1 MIKKLLRLSC
11 LLLLMIVQ
19 LSVAQTP
26 NQDRISGIFSGVS
39 FNRFAQMIERK
50 SDYQLF
56 FIAADVDMLS
66 ININAY
72 DSPIEDLLDEVFT
85 STDLFYSIDNEK
97 RVFISKGSALDMRLP
112 ANFFEIQKPEK
123 DLSLMANEQQ
133 EAKDRTFAKNRL
145 WEVGSSGA
153 SPGATDAIL
162 EGKITSS
169 ESEEPI
175 IGALIYTT
183 GQNARSISDEYGNY
197 SITLPKGRHT
207 LIFQNFGAYQEQRQV
222 NILSDGQ
229 LNVEMDDNIISLTE
243 VTVTSEK
250 SANIERPEMGLA
262 SITVQSLKKL
272 PAVLGEVDVLRAI
285 LTLPGV
291 KTVGE
296 ASAGFNVRGGAAD
309 QNLILFNGATIYN
322 PTHLFGLFSAFNPD
336 MVESVDLYKAGVPV
350 QFGGRLSSVLDIKSK
365 YGSTEKIKGGGGIG
379 LMTSR
384 LYLEGPISSKTTFAV
399 GGRSTYS
406 NWLFGFL
413 DEDSEFRDSRASFH
427 DLNLNMKHQLNENNE
442 LTISTY
448 WSKDSF
454 RFDKDTVFNYQNRNI
469 SATWT
474 HYFSDRLEGK
484 FHLGHDQYTFDIQS
498 EQDPLNAF
506 TFGFGMDQ
514 SSWKNHFT
522 YDLNDKHQLNFGM
535 NAIYYN
541 LNPGKQVPQGS
552 ESILLNE
559 RVTRENALET
569 SFFLGDEYEIN
580 PKLMFSYGVRYVVYN
595 YLEPN
600 TVNEYPTNSIK
611 TEDTKTGEKTY
622 ASGDLINTYQGPEVR
637 FSARYALDNFTSI
650 KAGYNSMRQHLH
662 MLTNTS
668 AIAPTDTWKL
678 SDPHLAPQMGQ
689 QWAIGF
695 FKNYQSNIIETSIE
709 VYYRKMKNLVDFRSG
724 ASLILND
731 NIEQDVLNTEGKA
744 YGIELMAKKTEGK
757 LNGWVSYT
765 YSRSL
770 LRTNP
775 DELGEKVNGGK
786 LYPSNFDQPHD
797 IMLAGN
803 FEFTKRINTSVNA
816 NYSTGR
822 PITLPIAKFYYNG
835 SERVFYSDRND
846 YRIPDYFRVDVSFNI
861 EGNHKVKKLAHASWS
876 FGVYNL
882 LGRANPYSV
891 YFSPENGTIQG
902 YRLSIFARPIPFIT
916 YNFRF

>member
-1 MIKKLLRLSC
+1 MIKNLLRLCS
-11 LLLLMIVQ
+11 LFLLMIAQ
-19 LSVAQTP
+19 HSFAQTP
-26 NQDRISGIFSGVS
+26 DQNRISGIFSGVS
-39 FNRFAQMIERK
+39 FERFAQMIESK
-50 SDYQLF
+50 SDYRMYFKQT
-56 FIAADVDMLS
+56 DVDTLI

-72 DSPIEDLLDEVFT
+72 ESPIEDLLKEVFK
-85 STDLFYSIDNEK
+85 STDLYYSIDNEN
-97 RVFISKGSALDMRLP
+97 RVFISKGSALDMKLSP
-112 ANFFEIQKPEK
+112 GYFEVQKEGNGLILATN
-123 DLSLMANEQQ
+123 DQE
-133 EAKDRTFAKNRL
+133 EAKDRAFAKNRL
-145 WEVGSSGA
+145 WEVGNSNA
-153 SPGATDAIL
+153 SPGSTSAVL
-162 EGKITSS
+162 KGQITSF
-169 ESEEPI
+169 ESGEPI

-183 GQNARSISDEYGNY
+183 GQNAKSISDEFGNY

-222 NILSDGQ
+222 NILGDGQ

-262 SITVQSLKKL
+262 TITVQSLKKL

-309 QNLILFNGATIYN
+309 QNLILFNGSTIYN

-365 YGSTEKIKGGGGIG
+365 YGSSEKLKGGGGIG

-384 LYLEGPISSKTTFAV
+384 LYLEGPLSDKTTFAV
-399 GGRSTYS
+399 GGRTTYS

-413 DEDSEFRDSRASFH
+413 DEESEFRDSRAAFH

-442 LTISTY
+442 LTFSAY

-454 RFDKDTVFNYQNRNI
+454 RFDKDTLFNYQNRNL

-484 FHLGHDQYTFDIQS
+484 FHIGHDQYSFDIQS

-522 YDLNDKHQLNFGM
+522 YDLNDKHKLTLGM

-541 LNPGKQVPQGS
+541 LNPGKQVPKGT

-569 SFFLGDEYEIN
+569 SFFLGDEYEFN
-580 PKLMFSYGVRYVVYN
+580 PKLMFSYGLRYVVYN
-595 YLEPN
+595 YLGPN
-600 TVNEYPTNSIK
+600 TVNQYPPNSIK
-611 TEDTKTGEKTY
+611 TEDTKTGEEVY
-622 ASGDLINTYQGPEVR
+622 AAGDLINTYQGPEVR

-709 VYYRKMKNLVDFRSG
+709 IYYRKMRNLVDFRSG

-731 NIEQDVLNTEGKA
+731 NIEQDVLNTQGRA
-744 YGIELMAKKTEGK
+744 YGVELMAKKTEGK
-757 LNGWVSYT
+757 LNGWISYT

-770 LRTNP
+770 LKTNP
-775 DELGEKVNGGK
+775 GELGEKVNRGK
-786 LYPSNFDQPHD
+786 LYSSNFDQPHD
-797 IMLAGN
+797 VMLAGN

-846 YRIPDYFRVDVSFNI
+846 HRIPDYFRVDVSFNI

-876 FGVYNL
+876 LGIYNV

-902 YRLSIFARPIPFIT
+902 YKLSIFARPIPFIT
-916 YNFRF
+916 YNFKF

>member
-1 MIKKLLRLSC
+1 MIKKLYRFASFLFLIS
-11 LLLLMIVQ
+11 MQ
-19 LSVAQTP
+19 YTVAQTTSGE
-26 NQDRISGIFSGVS
+26 RISGIFSGIS
-39 FNRFAQMIERK
+39 FDQFSQMVESK
-50 SDYQLF
+50 SNYRMF
-56 FIAADVDMLS
+56 FKQADVDTLT
-66 ININAY
+66 INVNAY
-72 DSPIEDLLDEVFT
+72 ESTIENLLDEIFKG
-85 STDLFYSIDNEK
+85 SDLYYAIDNEK
-97 RVFISKGSALDMRLP
+97 RIFISRGTTLNMELP
-112 ANFFEIQKPEK
+112 KEFFEVKSASASLIVDNSIQKE
-123 DLSLMANEQQ
+123 N
-133 EAKDRTFAKNRL
+133 KDRSFAKNRL
-145 WEVGSSGA
+145 WEIGHSNDA
-153 SPGATDAIL
+153 PGATVAVL
-162 EGKITSS
+162 KGKITSY
-169 ESEEPI
+169 ESGEPI

-183 GQNARSISDEYGNY
+183 AQDAKSISDEKGNY
-197 SITLPKGRHT
+197 TITLSKGRHT

-222 NILSDGQ
+222 NLRGDGV
-229 LNVEMDDNIISLTE
+229 LNVAMDDNIISLNQ

-250 SANIERPEMGLA
+250 SANIERPEMGLS

-272 PAVLGEVDVLRAI
+272 PAVLGEVDVLRAV

-350 QFGGRLSSVLDIKSK
+350 QFGGRLSSVLDIQSK
-365 YGSTEKIKGGGGIG
+365 FGNSEKLKGGGGIG

-384 LYLEGPISSKTTFAV
+384 LYLEGPLSEKTTFAV
-399 GGRSTYS
+399 GGRTTYS

-413 DEDSEFRDSRASFH
+413 DEDSEFRNSRASFH
-427 DLNLNMKHQLNENNE
+427 DLNLNMKHTMNENNE
-442 LTISTY
+442 LTLSAY
-448 WSKDSF
+448 WSKDAF
-454 RFDKDTVFNYQNRNI
+454 RFDKDTVFNYQNLNL

-484 FHLGHDQYTFDIQS
+484 FHIGHDQYTFDIQS

-522 YDLNDKHQLNFGM
+522 YDLNDKHQLSFGV
-535 NAIYYN
+535 NAVYYN
-541 LNPGKQVPQGS
+541 LNPGEQIPKGS
-552 ESILLNE
+552 ESILLQE
-559 RVTRENALET
+559 QVSRENALET
-569 SFFLGDEYEIN
+569 SFFLGDEYEFN
-580 PKLMFSYGVRYVVYN
+580 PKLMFSYGLRYVVYN
-595 YLEPN
+595 YLGPN
-600 TVNEYPTNSIK
+600 TVNVYPSNSIK
-611 TEDTKTGEKTY
+611 TEETKIGETSY
-622 ASGDLINTYQGPEVR
+622 ASGEIINTYQGPEVR

-678 SDPHLAPQMGQ
+678 SDPYLAPQLGD

-695 FKNYQSNIIETSIE
+695 FKNFQSNTIETSAEI
-709 VYYRKMKNLVDFRSG
+709 YYRKMRNLLDFRSG

-731 NIEQDVLNTEGKA
+731 NIEQDVIKTQGKA

-757 LNGWVSYT
+757 LNGWISYT

-770 LRTNP
+770 FRTNP
-775 DELGEKVNGGK
+775 DELGEMVNRGEF
-786 LYPSNFDQPHD
+786 YPSNFDQPHD

-803 FEFTKRINTSVNA
+803 FEFTKRINTSINA

-835 SERVFYSDRND
+835 SERVYYSDRNA
-846 YRIPDYFRVDVSFNI
+846 YRIPDYFRVDLSFNI
-861 EGNHKVKKLAHASWS
+861 EGNHKVRKLAHSSWS
-876 FGVYNL
+876 MGVYNL

-891 YFSPENGTIQG
+891 YFSPENGAIQG
-902 YRLSIFARPIPFIT
+902 YKLSIFARPIPFIT
-916 YNFRF
+916 YNFKF

>member
-1 MIKKLLRLSC
+1 MIKKILRLSS
-11 LLLLMIVQ
+11 LLCMVFVQ

-26 NQDRISGIFSGVS
+26 DKDRISGIFSGIS
-39 FNRFAQMIERK
+39 FNQFARMIESK
-50 SDYQLF
+50 SDYKLF
-56 FIAADVDMLS
+56 FKPADVDTLS

-72 DSPIEDLLDEVFT
+72 ESPIEDILDEVFT
-85 STDLFYSIDNEK
+85 STELFYAIDNEK
-97 RVFISKGSALDMRLP
+97 RIFISKGSALDMRLP
-112 ANFFEIQKPEK
+112 ANFFEVQKAEK
-123 DLSLMANEQQ
+123 DLNLFENSQQ
-133 EAKDRTFAKNRL
+133 ESEDRTFAKNRL
-145 WEVGSSGA
+145 WEIGNSSA
-153 SPGATDAIL
+153 SPGETNAIL
-162 EGKITSS
+162 EGKITSA
-169 ESEEPI
+169 ESKEPI

-183 GQNARSISDEYGNY
+183 GQNAKSISDEYGHY

-207 LIFQNFGAYQEQRQV
+207 LVFQNFGAYQEQRQV
-222 NILSDGQ
+222 NLLGGGQ

-365 YGSTEKIKGGGGIG
+365 YGSSEKIKGGGGIG

-384 LYLEGPISSKTTFAV
+384 LYLEGPISDKTTFAL

-413 DEDSEFRDSRASFH
+413 DEESEFRDSRASFH
-427 DLNLNMKHQLNENNE
+427 DLNLNMKHQINENNE
-442 LTISTY
+442 VTLSTY

-454 RFDKDTVFNYQNRNI
+454 RFDKDTVFNYQNRNL

-484 FHLGHDQYTFDIQS
+484 FHLGHDQYSFNIQS
-498 EQDPLNAF
+498 QQDPLNAF

-522 YDLNDKHQLNFGM
+522 YDLNDKHQLDFGM

-569 SFFLGDEYEIN
+569 SFFVGDNYEFN
-580 PKLMFSYGVRYVVYN
+580 PKLMFSYGLRYVIYN
-595 YLEPN
+595 YLGPN
-600 TVNEYPTNSIK
+600 TINEYPANTIK
-611 TEDTKTGEKTY
+611 TEDTKTGESTY
-622 ASGDLINTYQGPEVR
+622 SSGEFINTYQGPEVR
-637 FSARYALDNFTSI
+637 FSARYSLDNFTSI

-731 NIEQDVLNTEGKA
+731 NIEQDILNTEGKA
-744 YGIELMAKKTEGK
+744 YGVEMMAKKTEGK

-775 DELGEKVNGGK
+775 EELGEKVNKGK

-846 YRIPDYFRVDVSFNI
+846 HRIPDYFRVDLSFNI

-876 FGVYNL
+876 LGIYNV

-891 YFSPENGTIQG
+891 YFSPENGSIQG
-902 YRLSIFARPIPFIT
+902 YKLSIFARPIPFIT
-916 YNFRF
+916 YNFKF

>member
-1 MIKKLLRLSC
+1 MNKILLTITSF
-11 LLLLMIVQ
+11 LLVMVAHY
-19 LSVAQTP
+19 SMAQTVS
-26 NQDRISGIFSGVS
+26 QERISGIFSGIT
-39 FNRFAQMIERK
+39 FNRFTQMIESK
-50 SDYQLF
+50 SEYQLF
-56 FIAADVDMLS
+56 FKQDDVEGLT
-66 ININAY
+66 INVNAY
-72 DSPIEDLLDEVFT
+72 ESPINDLLDEIFD
-85 STDLFYSIDNEK
+85 SKGLFYSIDKNK
-97 RVFISKGSALDMRLP
+97 RIFISRGSALDMQLS
-112 ANFFEIQKPEK
+112 ADFFEIQKPIK
-123 DLSLMANEQQ
+123 NISQDVNEQQ

-145 WEVGSSGA
+145 WEVGSNGSSQGRA
-153 SPGATDAIL
+153 DATL
-162 EGKITSS
+162 KGRITSF
-169 ESEEPI
+169 ESGEPI

-183 GQNARSISDEYGNY
+183 DQTVRSISDESGDY

-207 LIFQNFGAYQEQRQV
+207 LVFQNFGAYQEQRQV
-222 NILSDGQ
+222 NVLGDGQ
-229 LNVEMDDNIISLTE
+229 LNVEMDDNIISLNE

-250 SANIERPEMGLA
+250 SANIERPEMGLE

-296 ASAGFNVRGGAAD
+296 ASTGFNVRGGAAD
-309 QNLILFNGATIYN
+309 QNLILLNGATIYN

-336 MVESVDLYKAGVPV
+336 MIESVDLYKAGIPV

-365 YGSTEKIKGGGGIG
+365 FGSSEKLKGGGGIG

-384 LYLEGPISSKTTFAV
+384 LYLEGPLSEKTTFAL

-406 NWLFGFL
+406 NWLLGFL

-442 LTISTY
+442 LTLSAY
-448 WSKDSF
+448 WSKDAF
-454 RFDKDTVFNYQNRNI
+454 RFDKDTLFNYQNLNL
-469 SATWT
+469 SAAWT

-484 FHLGHDQYTFDIQS
+484 FHLGHDQYTFNIQS

-522 YDLNDKHQLNFGM
+522 YEVNEKHRLNFGM

-541 LNPGKQVPQGS
+541 LNPGRQVPKGN

-569 SFFLGDEYEIN
+569 SFFLGDDYEFN
-580 PKLMFSYGVRYVVYN
+580 SKLLFSYGLRYVIYN
-595 YLEPN
+595 YLGPN
-600 TVNEYPTNSIK
+600 TVNQYAANTLR
-611 TEDTKTGEKTY
+611 TEDTKTGEKSYT
-622 ASGDLINTYQGPEVR
+622 AGEIINTFQGPEVR
-637 FSARYALDNFTSI
+637 FSARYAIDNFTSI

-678 SDPHLAPQMGQ
+678 SDPYLAPQIGD
-689 QWAIGF
+689 QWALGF

-709 VYYRKMKNLVDFRSG
+709 VYYRRMKNLVDFRSG

-731 NIEQDVLNTEGKA
+731 NIEQDVLNTQGKA
-744 YGIELMAKKTEGK
+744 YGVELMVKKTEGK
-757 LNGWVSYT
+757 LNGWISYT

-775 DELGEKVNGGK
+775 NELGEQVNRGK
-786 LYPSNFDQPHD
+786 FYPSNFDQPHD

-835 SERVFYSDRND
+835 SERVFYSDRNA

-861 EGNHKVKKLAHASWS
+861 EGNHKVRKLAHASWS
-876 FGVYNL
+876 LGLYNV

-891 YFSPENGTIQG
+891 YFSPENGNIQG
-902 YRLSIFARPIPFIT
+902 YKLSIFARPIPFIT

>member
-1 MIKKLLRLSC
+1 MIKKLFRLTSFLC
-11 LLLLMIVQ
+11 LICLQ
-19 LSVAQTP
+19 YTFAQTP
-26 NQDRISGIFSGVS
+26 SEERISGIFSGIS
-39 FNRFAQMIERK
+39 FGQFSQMIESK
-50 SDYQLF
+50 SDYRMF
-56 FIAADVDMLS
+56 FKPSDVDSLI
-66 ININAY
+66 INVNAY
-72 DSPIEDLLDEVFT
+72 ESTIENLLNEIFKGSDLL
-85 STDLFYSIDNEK
+85 YAIDNEK
-97 RVFISKGSALDMRLP
+97 RIFISRGTSLNMKLPMDFFDIKSPSGSLIP
-112 ANFFEIQKPEK
+112 TTSIQKE
-123 DLSLMANEQQ
+123 SN
-133 EAKDRTFAKNRL
+133 DRSFAKNRL
-145 WEVGSSGA
+145 WEIGNNNDA
-153 SPGATDAIL
+153 PGAKVAVL
-162 EGKITSS
+162 KGKITSF
-169 ESEEPI
+169 ESGEPI

-183 GQNARSISDEYGNY
+183 AQDAKSISDEEGNY
-197 SITLPKGRHT
+197 TITLSKGRHT
-207 LIFQNFGAYQEQRQV
+207 LVFQNFGAYQEQRQV
-222 NILSDGQ
+222 NLRGDGV
-229 LNVEMDDNIISLTE
+229 LNVAMDDNIISLNQ

-250 SANIERPEMGLA
+250 SANIERPEMGLS

-350 QFGGRLSSVLDIKSK
+350 KFGGRLSSVLDIQSK
-365 YGSTEKIKGGGGIG
+365 FGNSEKLKGGGGIG

-384 LYLEGPISSKTTFAV
+384 LYLEGPLSEKTTFAV
-399 GGRSTYS
+399 GGRTTYS
-406 NWLFGFL
+406 NWLFGLL
-413 DEDSEFRDSRASFH
+413 DEDSEFRNSRASFH
-427 DLNLNMKHQLNENNE
+427 DLNLNMKHKMNENNE
-442 LTISTY
+442 FTLSAY
-448 WSKDSF
+448 WSKDAF
-454 RFDKDTVFNYQNRNI
+454 RFDKDTVFNYQNLNL
-469 SATWT
+469 SASWT

-484 FHLGHDQYTFDIQS
+484 FHIGHDQYTFDIQS

-522 YDLNDKHQLNFGM
+522 YDLNDKHQLSFGM

-541 LNPGKQVPQGS
+541 LNPGEQVPKGS
-552 ESILLNE
+552 ESILLHE
-559 RVTRENALET
+559 QVSREKALET
-569 SFFLGDEYEIN
+569 SFFLGDEYEFN
-580 PKLMFSYGVRYVVYN
+580 PKLMFSYGLRYVVYN
-595 YLEPN
+595 YLGPN
-600 TVNEYPTNSIK
+600 TVNEYPSNSIK
-611 TEDTKTGEKTY
+611 TEETKIGETSY
-622 ASGDLINTYQGPEVR
+622 SSGEIINTYQGPEVR

-678 SDPHLAPQMGQ
+678 SDPNLAPQLGD

-695 FKNYQSNIIETSIE
+695 FKNFRSNIIETSAEI
-709 VYYRKMKNLVDFRSG
+709 YYRKMRNLVDFRSG

-731 NIEQDVLNTEGKA
+731 NIEQDVINTQGKA

-757 LNGWVSYT
+757 LNGWISYT

-770 LRTNP
+770 FRTNP
-775 DELGEKVNGGK
+775 EELGEMVNRGK
-786 LYPSNFDQPHD
+786 FYPSNFDQPHD
-797 IMLAGN
+797 IMFAGN
-803 FEFTKRINTSVNA
+803 FEFTKRINTSINA

-835 SERVFYSDRND
+835 SERVYYSDRNS
-846 YRIPDYFRVDVSFNI
+846 YRIPDYFRVDLSFNI
-861 EGNHKVKKLAHASWS
+861 EGNHKVRKLAHASWS
-876 FGVYNL
+876 MGVYNL

-902 YRLSIFARPIPFIT
+902 YKLSIFARPIPFIT
-916 YNFRF
+916 YNFKF